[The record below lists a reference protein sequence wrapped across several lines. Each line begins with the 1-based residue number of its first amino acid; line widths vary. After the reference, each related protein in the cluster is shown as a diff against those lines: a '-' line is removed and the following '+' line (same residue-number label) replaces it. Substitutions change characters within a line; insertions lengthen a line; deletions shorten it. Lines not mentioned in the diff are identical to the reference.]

1 MLLQRICNWTL
12 LCFGKHIQWGSKCL
26 KKKCSLFSLYTDKDG
41 DDLSPYQVCFNFQSA
56 HRDKMSIRRW
66 LVNFQ
71 LHEDSSKFPMFREM
85 KKETYINMEC
95 KILYH
100 TETAKDCCY
109 IFVCDCTN
117 IQPIVIHSNL
127 EGKHKRS
134 LSLQLEPLPF
144 LGEILWT
151 FLIVGSILKIAIAKG
166 VLKSH
171 FHPLNIGKWVKAC
184 FYP

>member
-1 MLLQRICNWTL
+1 MY
-12 LCFGKHIQWGSKCL
+12 K
-26 KKKCSLFSLYTDKDG
+26 DKDG
-41 DDLSPYQVCFNFQSA
+41 NDLSPYQVSFNFQSA
-56 HRDKMSIRRW
+56 HRDKISIRRW

-100 TETAKDCCY
+100 TETAKDCWF
-109 IFVCDCTN
+109 IFACECTN
-117 IQPIVIHSNL
+117 IQPNVIHSNL

-144 LGEILWT
+144 LREILCT
-151 FLIVGSILKIAIAKG
+151 FLIVGSIHKIAIEKG
-166 VLKSH
+166 VLKRQ
-171 FHPLNIGKWVKAC
+171 FHLLNIGK
-184 FYP
+184 